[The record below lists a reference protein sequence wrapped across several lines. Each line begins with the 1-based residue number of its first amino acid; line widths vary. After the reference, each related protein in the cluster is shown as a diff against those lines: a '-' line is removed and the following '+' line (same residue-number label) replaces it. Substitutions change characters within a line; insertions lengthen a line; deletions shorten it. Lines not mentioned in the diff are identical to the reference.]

1 MNLEGMGS
9 GVDIMNK
16 VDQSLMMFLLVF
28 ATLEYVL
35 DDTLLLWKLG
45 LFNTVYT
52 YLQYCW
58 CLTKMRFLDKTDVN
72 IILNCDQIIA
82 HFIFNMIIA

>member
-52 YLQYCW
+52 Y
-58 CLTKMRFLDKTDVN
+58 N
-72 IILNCDQIIA
+72 IVDA
-82 HFIFNMIIA
+82 

>member
-9 GVDIMNK
+9 DVDIMNK

-35 DDTLLLWKLG
+35 DDTLLL
-45 LFNTVYT
+45 
-52 YLQYCW
+52 
-58 CLTKMRFLDKTDVN
+58 
-72 IILNCDQIIA
+72 
-82 HFIFNMIIA
+82 